1 MSLIARILTGLLM
14 GSAWLLG
21 PERAEWLEGLV
32 VEATETR
39 EGRGRVAWLL
49 GGIWLVAGE
58 LLRRSA
64 IRALTFIAAA
74 GIVVWVVWPG
84 SSSDYAVADRDRDR
98 DAHWRG
104 DVRTLQLSPL
114 ERGEGNVARGPGVGM
129 VGVRRTWAT
138 PTDGLRG
145 CTTRGSRHAREWH
158 DSRPTGKLGCR
169 VRHRNGGPCAGG
181 AHRGHDCNLPPEGGA
196 PEARPDERCVRNVRP
211 RPPHD
216 PAQPQTGVLG
226 RTQHRPSRRSIR
238 RYRLDARHRTDARA
252 VRRRS
257 RRRPRRSVT
266 PSQPPRLPAP
276 RWATRTGPDVDLNA
290 G

>member
-169 VRHRNGGPCAGG
+169 VRHRNGGSCTGG
-181 AHRGHDCNLPPEGGA
+181 AHRGHDRNLPPEGAAPDTRPDPLLALLTSIQSVPPSAPAAWAMLSPTQGRCCPTLSGA
-196 PEARPDERCVRNVRP
+196 PCSRAVC
-211 RPPHD
+211 
-216 PAQPQTGVLG
+216 
-226 RTQHRPSRRSIR
+226 SRR
-238 RYRLDARHRTDARA
+238 
-252 VRRRS
+252 
-257 RRRPRRSVT
+257 
-266 PSQPPRLPAP
+266 
-276 RWATRTGPDVDLNA
+276 VDECP
-290 G
+290 GG